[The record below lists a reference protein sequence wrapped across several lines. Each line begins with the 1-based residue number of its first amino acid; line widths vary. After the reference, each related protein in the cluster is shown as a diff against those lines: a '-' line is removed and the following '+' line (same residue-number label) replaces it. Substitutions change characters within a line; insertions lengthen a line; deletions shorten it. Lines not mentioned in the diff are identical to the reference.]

1 MQNLDTSTAIA
12 APERATHEELWLLG
26 QAPLQKYLDFADD
39 LCAESPEAIRPAL
52 IREWGAA
59 KLYYEQLAIT
69 EAGVADH
76 LDCAAL
82 PAAMLPLAAQVCASP
97 QYTRTFNSLP
107 TRIAMVDLGRMV
119 VCQNHVTRSFVD
131 QLKAQ
136 LGPHPDP
143 QALFRFCFPPDEVR
157 APVQIREAGSKRYV
171 FRSES
176 TDFRFH
182 EPVLLRPDQ
191 LNDYRACGTVAG
203 VVGLVVGYSANIL
216 NAVCDDDSGRL
227 VLNNGYHRTC
237 ALLELGISH
246 APCVIQTVSSR
257 DELDLVAKSV
267 VATDPGYFF
276 NAPRPPL
283 MRDFANPRI
292 RKVLRIKKI
301 ARMIEVTY
309 DVRDYFIEE

>member
-1 MQNLDTSTAIA
+1 MHDSDIP
-12 APERATHEELWLLG
+12 APEAALARPTHEELWLLG

-39 LCAESPEAIRPAL
+39 LCAESIEAIRPAL
-52 IREWGAA
+52 IREWSAA
-59 KLYYEQLAIT
+59 NLYYEELAKT
-69 EAGVADH
+69 EAGIADD

-82 PAAMLPLAAQVCASP
+82 PAAMAPLAAQVCAGS
-97 QYTRTFNSLP
+97 QYARTFNSLP
-107 TRIAMVDLGRMV
+107 TRIAMVELGRMV
-119 VCQNHVTRSFVD
+119 VCQNHVTRTFVD

-136 LGPHPDP
+136 LGPNPDAA
-143 QALFRFCFPPDEVR
+143 ALFNFCFPPDEAR

-171 FRSES
+171 FRSDS

-191 LNDYRACGTVAG
+191 LNDYRASGMVAG
-203 VVGLVVGYSANIL
+203 VLGLVVGYSANIL

-237 ALLELGISH
+237 ALLELGVTH

-257 DELDLVAKSV
+257 DELDLVAKSI
-267 VATDPGYFF
+267 VAQDPGYFF

-292 RKVLRIKKI
+292 GKVLRIKKI
-301 ARMIEVTY
+301 ARMIEVSY

>member
-1 MQNLDTSTAIA
+1 MQNLNTSTAIA
-12 APERATHEELWLLG
+12 TPERPTHEELWLLG

-59 KLYYEQLAIT
+59 NLYYEELART

-82 PAAMLPLAAQVCASP
+82 PAAMMPLAAQVCASS
-97 QYTRTFNSLP
+97 QYRRTFNSLP
-107 TRIAMVDLGRMV
+107 TRIAMVELGRMV

-131 QLKAQ
+131 ELKAQ

-157 APVQIREAGSKRYV
+157 APVHIREAGSKRFV

-191 LNDYRACGTVAG
+191 LNDYRASGTVAG

-237 ALLELGISH
+237 ALLELGITH

-257 DELDLVAKSV
+257 DELDLVAKSI

-283 MRDFANPRI
+283 MRDFADPRI

-301 ARMIEVTY
+301 SRMIEVSY